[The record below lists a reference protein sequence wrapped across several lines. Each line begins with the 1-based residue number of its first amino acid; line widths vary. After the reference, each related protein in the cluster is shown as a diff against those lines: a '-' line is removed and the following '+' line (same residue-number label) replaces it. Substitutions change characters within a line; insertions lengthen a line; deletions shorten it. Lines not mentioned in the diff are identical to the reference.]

1 MYPIERYLG
10 RLKSYV
16 RNRAAPEGSIA
27 EGYIVEE
34 CLTFCSRYMEGV
46 ETIFNR
52 PTRTIEESTGVVSIV
67 TLSNREWTQA
77 HRYVLFNSENINHF
91 REMHKRLMED
101 ELRKG
106 HHRISEAIIY
116 KHHMEKFC
124 SWFRCHV
131 MSLTIADRER
141 EGTREEELE
150 AGCTAEQARAD
161 ASADGTQ
168 PPAMRRDRGL
178 TVVQVGEGNGRSR
191 QSVQEELDAAF
202 AADQARGDAS
212 DDDETQPPDD
222 VVQETPASNNL
233 RKKRGNTLLTRI
245 WSFPPNMKIEYS
257 WTEIEKRWIIDPE
270 IIQPADQMTW
280 AMHQLG
286 ELRRNRRGKLKRKC
300 YKDGALRED
309 VIQSRPTWADEQEF
323 IQLVDYWFHEDT
335 RTLSSTNKRSRGK
348 QKEIA
353 RSGPISFA
361 QTADDMAKE
370 TGQAVERA
378 VLFAKVYSTKEGHP
392 VTPDVGEKIKQMN
405 EILARGSSLQGS
417 RREGILCDITA
428 SQLQSQGNTASN

>member
-1 MYPIERYLG
+1 
-10 RLKSYV
+10 
-16 RNRAAPEGSIA
+16 
-27 EGYIVEE
+27 
-34 CLTFCSRYMEGV
+34 
-46 ETIFNR
+46 
-52 PTRTIEESTGVVSIV
+52 
-67 TLSNREWTQA
+67 
-77 HRYVLFNSENINHF
+77 
-91 REMHKRLMED
+91 MED
-101 ELRKG
+101 ELRTG

-141 EGTREEELE
+141 EGVSDTLAALSKWPYNYVKRLKHYVINGLKFRSVKDELLNAGMGRKRPLKFVHVGEGSSHLRQRREEELE

-168 PPAMRRDRGL
+168 PLAMRRDRGL
-178 TVVQVGEGNGRSR
+178 TVVEVGEGNGRSR

-245 WSFPPNMKIEYS
+245 WSLPPNMKIECELNARGQPIGESGKTFKRWLGTFYLSHVYCPLVPTAWTRVPTSHKVDS

-300 YKDGALRED
+300 YKDDALRAD
-309 VIQSRPTWADEQEF
+309 VIQSKPDWADEQEF
-323 IQLVDYWFHEDT
+323 IQLVDY
-335 RTLSSTNKRSRGK
+335 
-348 QKEIA
+348 
-353 RSGPISFA
+353 
-361 QTADDMAKE
+361 
-370 TGQAVERA
+370 
-378 VLFAKVYSTKEGHP
+378 
-392 VTPDVGEKIKQMN
+392 
-405 EILARGSSLQGS
+405 
-417 RREGILCDITA
+417 
-428 SQLQSQGNTASN
+428 